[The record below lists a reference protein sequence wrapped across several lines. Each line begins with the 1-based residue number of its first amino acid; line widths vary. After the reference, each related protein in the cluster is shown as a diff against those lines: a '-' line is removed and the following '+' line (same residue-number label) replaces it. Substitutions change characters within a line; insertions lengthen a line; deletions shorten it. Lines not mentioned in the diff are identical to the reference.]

1 MILFFVFYIK
11 NVNKL
16 FYFCNFSSN
25 YYYILLEF
33 TGKIK
38 PKRSF
43 KMNQPYLFDHDME
56 NLDEEVHDQL
66 WIKRQKNE
74 KPPQGAT
81 LGG

>member
-1 MILFFVFYIK
+1 
-11 NVNKL
+11 
-16 FYFCNFSSN
+16 
-25 YYYILLEF
+25 
-33 TGKIK
+33 
-38 PKRSF
+38 
-43 KMNQPYLFDHDME
+43 MNQPYLFDHDME